1 MIGGMADRFSYR
13 FYGESALSGERH
25 TIEGLRRWWER
36 SFRLLPNVTFD
47 VEEVVVA
54 GGPWATRI
62 AGRVRVHAPLPDGSS
77 YDNVFMQNL
86 HMRWAK
92 ITEIHTLE
100 DTAVLQRTLDHLA
113 ELGVAEAHA
122 EPITDTEPAPAT
134 GEHNRRDNTDQWVV
148 SEDRHNSL
156 PHIALSTTALK
167 SAYSNSTFL
176 SAHAGA

>member
-1 MIGGMADRFSYR
+1 MYHRVVAAKVRATFAQISAGNWEPMIGGMADRFSYR

-47 VEEVVVA
+47 VEEVIVA
-54 GGPWATRI
+54 GGPRATRI
-62 AGRVRVHAPLPDGSS
+62 ATRVRVHAPLPDGSS

-113 ELGVAEAHA
+113 ELGVTEAHA
-122 EPITDTEPAPAT
+122 EPITDTEPALTT
-134 GEHNRRDNTDQWVV
+134 GEHNN
-148 SEDRHNSL
+148 
-156 PHIALSTTALK
+156 
-167 SAYSNSTFL
+167 
-176 SAHAGA
+176 